1 MDKEYF
7 EENKRQYAMSFNRG
21 AIMNNSRDLL
31 INQSQNFKLS
41 LRKNRL
47 NNFITSK
54 RMMNQARQNTKL
66 EITLDSINLSNLDT
80 HPTYTTMDELYQF
93 IKQNLNSKNK
103 EEIKFGIYLLKH
115 YINSHIDKMSDE
127 IDDFNINIISDLFDV
142 MDIFIEKDLVITYEL
157 LNILINL
164 TYLEDKKSKI
174 SKMCI
179 TPMSYRLWERICRT
193 ENADLIANLVWLF
206 GNMVCNSKDIAF
218 NILLSNMFEKYILPF
233 FEEEKY
239 KVFNPEEKMSII
251 ETGSSF
257 LSKLI
262 FKEDEKVHQKIFD
275 LKRRILLLLLKY
287 FKLGNEIIL
296 NATVKAFSIIEE
308 SIELYLDLIKHSGLI
323 PYIIR
328 IKTHSIC
335 LQASTIRLIGNISAQ
350 TEMSPNKGWP
360 VGLEEQILLYLISAL
375 DSVESEIRKE
385 TLWCLSN
392 FASESPELTHIL
404 IANQKCITQVI
415 KLLREDRDIAIINEV
430 LILLGNLISSS
441 QIQDFDILMGY
452 HVFPLLLESV
462 VKFDKYDTL
471 LIVLFQSI
479 GTCLKNGELRRNNPM
494 EENLAIKAFVELG
507 GKDLL
512 EKYQNTQN
520 ETLYSL
526 IQAIMIEFFTVREV
540 AI

>member
-1 MDKEYF
+1 
-7 EENKRQYAMSFNRG
+7 
-21 AIMNNSRDLL
+21 
-31 INQSQNFKLS
+31 
-41 LRKNRL
+41 
-47 NNFITSK
+47 
-54 RMMNQARQNTKL
+54 
-66 EITLDSINLSNLDT
+66 
-80 HPTYTTMDELYQF
+80 
-93 IKQNLNSKNK
+93 
-103 EEIKFGIYLLKH
+103 
-115 YINSHIDKMSDE
+115 
-127 IDDFNINIISDLFDV
+127 
-142 MDIFIEKDLVITYEL
+142 
-157 LNILINL
+157 
-164 TYLEDKKSKI
+164 
-174 SKMCI
+174 
-179 TPMSYRLWERICRT
+179 
-193 ENADLIANLVWLF
+193 
-206 GNMVCNSKDIAF
+206 
-218 NILLSNMFEKYILPF
+218 
-233 FEEEKY
+233 
-239 KVFNPEEKMSII
+239 
-251 ETGSSF
+251 
-257 LSKLI
+257 
-262 FKEDEKVHQKIFD
+262 
-275 LKRRILLLLLKY
+275 
-287 FKLGNEIIL
+287 
-296 NATVKAFSIIEE
+296 
-308 SIELYLDLIKHSGLI
+308 
-323 PYIIR
+323 
-328 IKTHSIC
+328 
-335 LQASTIRLIGNISAQ
+335 
-350 TEMSPNKGWP
+350 MSPNKGWP
-360 VGLEEQILLYLISAL
+360 IGLEEQILLYLIAAI

-392 FASESPELTHIL
+392 FASESPEMTHIL

>member
-66 EITLDSINLSNLDT
+66 EITLDTINLSNLDT

-239 KVFNPEEKMSII
+239 KVFSPEEKMSII

-287 FKLGNEIIL
+287 FKLGNEITL

-328 IKTHSIC
+328 IKTNSIC

-415 KLLREDRDIAIINEV
+415 KLLREDSDIAIINEV

-452 HVFPLLLESV
+452 RIFPLLLESI

-526 IQAIMIEFFTVREV
+526 IQSIMIEFFTVREV